1 MAGYRE
7 VADGLQAD
15 PFSVNLSPSTVFVS
29 ESEQDVDPRLV
40 PLMTA
45 QKIAKGAKTLQP
57 FSTKMVFPVSVVTS
71 EETPGRSGSGM
82 PSVPFSIPKFVA
94 PEEGFPSFPQAP
106 ASVGLKPQARVQPSV
121 SFPAFPQAPVSVGL
135 KPQARVQPRQAETLV
150 IARPRVIARPL
161 VVSRGPT
168 VRLPQSV
175 AIPRPLAVQQTVFTP
190 ERAAPRRYIA
200 ARRQYESPEVSSSPE
215 VGSSEVS
222 LMPPSTQMQY
232 QPQGPMS
239 QAETPSVP
247 QQGYG
252 PPAGYS
258 RTPPGMPIP
267 MPTGPTPSGVMG
279 LLSRG
284 LDALSSFAMYL
295 SALAYPHRAYVDS
308 LRTLEVGETFWDAM
322 TFLIDITNGT
332 ITQAASQRVRSG
344 QILLI
349 RKMNVFVSQDVGE
362 SGLGPIIANM
372 LELNFTEG
380 GSSRNFFRS
389 NLVLSQFFGGYTT
402 AAGSA
407 ISNDAVEFGDDGDV
421 FYAAQPGAEI
431 QPMLTVQTGQALDV
445 NVDCTIIVELR
456 GNIVRV

>member
-106 ASVGLKPQARVQPSV
+106 A
-121 SFPAFPQAPVSVGL
+121 SVGL